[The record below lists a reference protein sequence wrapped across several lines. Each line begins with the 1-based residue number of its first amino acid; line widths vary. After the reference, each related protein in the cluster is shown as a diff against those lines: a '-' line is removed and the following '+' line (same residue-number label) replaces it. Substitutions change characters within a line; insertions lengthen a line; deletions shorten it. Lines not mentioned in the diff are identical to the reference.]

1 MSTLITATLPCEE
14 FALAETMVA
23 APNVSFQCEKIV
35 DTAEGTVLPLVWARL
50 PDDEEILDTALAADS
65 TVTEVQLLSEF
76 DEERLYRMEWV
87 DRQVVTE
94 MLLNEQATILNAS
107 TENGQWVLRVLY
119 PTADG
124 PSETIAY
131 CESHGLTI
139 NVTAVREMD
148 AEPAGQ
154 YGLTDPQYEVLTL
167 ACDRGYF
174 AIPRQAELDDLAEE
188 LGVSHQALS
197 ERLRRGVEAL
207 VTDTLLVDQPAYRN
221 ESIDSRLD

>member
-23 APNVSFQCEKIV
+23 VPNVSFQCEKIV

-148 AEPAGQ
+148 AEPAGRPVW
-154 YGLTDPQYEVLTL
+154 TD
-167 ACDRGYF
+167 
-174 AIPRQAELDDLAEE
+174 
-188 LGVSHQALS
+188 
-197 ERLRRGVEAL
+197 
-207 VTDTLLVDQPAYRN
+207 
-221 ESIDSRLD
+221 

>member
-1 MSTLITATLPCEE
+1 MRWTQS
-14 FALAETMVA
+14 
-23 APNVSFQCEKIV
+23 
-35 DTAEGTVLPLVWARL
+35 R
-50 PDDEEILDTALAADS
+50 
-65 TVTEVQLLSEF
+65 
-76 DEERLYRMEWV
+76 
-87 DRQVVTE
+87 
-94 MLLNEQATILNAS
+94 
-107 TENGQWVLRVLY
+107 
-119 PTADG
+119 
-124 PSETIAY
+124 
-131 CESHGLTI
+131 
-139 NVTAVREMD
+139 
-148 AEPAGQ
+148 PAGQ